1 MQWDV
6 PFSNLT
12 ASPELRE
19 CFVRCSLPQKE
30 LKLAEVKLENH
41 DGLVLAT
48 WAVEVRPI
56 LFTPAEQQ

>member
-12 ASPELRE
+12 TSPELRE
-19 CFVRCSLPQKE
+19 CFVRCSLPQTG
-30 LKLAEVKLENH
+30 LKLAEVKLENR

-48 WAVEVRPI
+48 WAVEVHFI
-56 LFTPAEQQ
+56 LFTPAKQQ